1 MKINN
6 DFSEIFLSSYWS
18 QKRRLSGILFS
29 TISDKIVI
37 KLEVSDNIST
47 WLQQICVYADYVL
60 ILATTWQVI
69 VDTFLKLKHEAGKSW
84 PNS

>member
-1 MKINN
+1 
-6 DFSEIFLSSYWS
+6 
-18 QKRRLSGILFS
+18 
-29 TISDKIVI
+29 
-37 KLEVSDNIST
+37 LEVSDNIST